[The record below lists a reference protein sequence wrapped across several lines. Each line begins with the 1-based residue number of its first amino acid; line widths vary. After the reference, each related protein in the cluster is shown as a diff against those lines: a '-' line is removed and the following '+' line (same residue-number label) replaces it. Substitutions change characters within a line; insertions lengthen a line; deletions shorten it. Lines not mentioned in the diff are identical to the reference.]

1 MAPTASKFGPDW
13 FRDFQVV
20 VLNVPCAHG
29 SHLKSS
35 GFQKLCLKLRLNE
48 NYLKSSGFQ
57 KRALGGNHAR
67 KGHARGAHTAN
78 EMKTSMTTKS
88 NAQES
93 SLVGNSTNQVDSDFH
108 SVDTVVK
115 LQEALKIAQDS
126 LSKDEEVVRQ
136 WEGTY

>member
-1 MAPTASKFGPDW
+1 MKEQEDESINAIAKW
-13 FRDFQVV
+13 QQ
-20 VLNVPCAHG
+20 NVSELEEKCAG
-29 SHLKSS
+29 LEEN
-35 GFQKLCLKLRLNE
+35 LRM
-48 NYLKSSGFQ
+48 
-57 KRALGGNHAR
+57 
-67 KGHARGAHTAN
+67 AN
-78 EMKTSMTTKS
+78 EMNTSMTTKS

-93 SLVGNSTNQVDSDFH
+93 SLVGNSNNQVDSDFH